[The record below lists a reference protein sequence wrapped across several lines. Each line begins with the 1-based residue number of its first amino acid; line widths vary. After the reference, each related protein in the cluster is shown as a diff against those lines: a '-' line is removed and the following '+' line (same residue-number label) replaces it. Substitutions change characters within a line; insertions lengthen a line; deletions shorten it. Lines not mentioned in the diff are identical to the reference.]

1 MHDVAQEHRR
11 NARPGAVTTAVSAVR
26 HPLSTASMAAGVAK
40 GTVGA
45 SVDLVRGVVSGPG
58 RVEDRVQDK
67 VEDHLEGKVDVPTQ
81 RDGADAG
88 QEAAAQSAP
97 SEVVDAPREPEVV
110 PKPVPEIDELPEP
123 IVIEAD
129 DSPGEAF
136 HTEPK
141 AASRDSEHGGSPGDR
156 EEAEGTS
163 RRSPARSPAPRA
175 RTPSSGA
182 RRRPP
187 RSRPLSR
194 SPRSRPRRHRSRPI
208 RTGRPEP
215 TAGPRTLDPP

>member
-1 MHDVAQEHRR
+1 MSLKNTVGTLAQ
-11 NARPGAVTTAVSAVR
+11 GAVTTAVSVVR
-26 HPLSTASMAAGVAK
+26 HPISTASMAAGLVK
-40 GTVGA
+40 GTAGA

-67 VEDHLEGKVDVPTQ
+67 VEDHLEGKVEGKVDGKVDVPAQ
-81 RDGADAG
+81 RDRADARH
-88 QEAAAQSAP
+88 EAAAQSAP
-97 SEVVDAPREPEVV
+97 AEIVDAPREPQVV

-156 EEAEGTS
+156 EEAEGYVEEIPSEVTGAPS
-163 RRSPARSPAPRA
+163 DDTLVWSSETAAPDSIAEPLIPESTTPAPEPA
-175 RTPSSGA
+175 DQN
-182 RRRPP
+182 RPV
-187 RSRPLSR
+187 
-194 SPRSRPRRHRSRPI
+194 
-208 RTGRPEP
+208 
-215 TAGPRTLDPP
+215 

>member
-1 MHDVAQEHRR
+1 MSLKNTVGTLAQ
-11 NARPGAVTTAVSAVR
+11 GAVTTAVSVVR
-26 HPLSTASMAAGVAK
+26 HPISTASMAAGLVK
-40 GTVGA
+40 GTAGV

-58 RVEDRVQDK
+58 RVEDRVQEK

-81 RDGADAG
+81 RDGSDAG
-88 QEAAAQSAP
+88 HEAAAQSAP

-123 IVIEAD
+123 IVIEAN

-156 EEAEGTS
+156 EEAEGYVEEIPSEVTG
-163 RRSPARSPAPRA
+163 APREDTLVWSSETDA
-175 RTPSSGA
+175 SEATAEPLTPESTTRA
-182 RRRPP
+182 PEP
-187 RSRPLSR
+187 AEQN
-194 SPRSRPRRHRSRPI
+194 RPI
-208 RTGRPEP
+208 
-215 TAGPRTLDPP
+215 